1 LFNYT
6 LHIIVVQ
13 FTTTTTTTI
22 NSITMPSTSATNSTT
37 KPGRQELKGLGP
49 IISTSRRSTQTQ
61 TQRQTQ
67 VQPEAN
73 HVEPVMSSKRQAKY
87 QRRIREALKDLESL
101 GPIVTTSRLRS
112 HAAHPNADYV
122 QSLRNAAADALPRGG
137 LRTRSGHHYDRS
149 F

>member
-1 LFNYT
+1 
-6 LHIIVVQ
+6 
-13 FTTTTTTTI
+13 
-22 NSITMPSTSATNSTT
+22 MPSASATNST
-37 KPGRQELKGLGP
+37 KPVRQELKGLGP

-61 TQRQTQ
+61 TQGQNQ
-67 VQPEAN
+67 VQSAAK
-73 HVEPVMSSKRQAKY
+73 HVDTEPVMSSKREEKY
-87 QRRIREALKDLESL
+87 QRRIKEALKDLESL

-112 HAAHPNADYV
+112 HAAHPNAEYV

>member
-1 LFNYT
+1 
-6 LHIIVVQ
+6 
-13 FTTTTTTTI
+13 
-22 NSITMPSTSATNSTT
+22 MPSTSAINSTT

-61 TQRQTQ
+61 TQGQNQ
-67 VQPEAN
+67 VRPAEN
-73 HVEPVMSSKRQAKY
+73 HVKPVMSSKRQEKY
-87 QRRIREALKDLESL
+87 ERRVREALKELESL

-112 HAAHPNADYV
+112 HAAHPNAEYI
-122 QSLRNAAADALPRGG
+122 QSFRNAAADALPRGG

>member
-1 LFNYT
+1 
-6 LHIIVVQ
+6 
-13 FTTTTTTTI
+13 
-22 NSITMPSTSATNSTT
+22 MPSTSATNST

-61 TQRQTQ
+61 TQTQGQTQ
-67 VQPEAN
+67 VQPAAN
-73 HVEPVMSSKRQAKY
+73 HVEQVMSSKREEKY

-112 HAAHPNADYV
+112 HAAHPNAEYI
-122 QSLRNAAADALPRGG
+122 QSFRTAAADALPRGG

>member
-1 LFNYT
+1 MVH
-6 LHIIVVQ
+6 LHNSYHSSQITI
-13 FTTTTTTTI
+13 TTTTT
-22 NSITMPSTSATNSTT
+22 MPSASATNST

-49 IISTSRRSTQTQ
+49 IITTSRRSTQTQ
-61 TQRQTQ
+61 TQGQNQ
-67 VQPEAN
+67 VQPAAN
-73 HVEPVMSSKRQAKY
+73 HVEPVMSSKREEKY

-112 HAAHPNADYV
+112 HAAHPNAEYI
-122 QSLRNAAADALPRGG
+122 QSFRNATADALPRGG

>member
-1 LFNYT
+1 
-6 LHIIVVQ
+6 
-13 FTTTTTTTI
+13 
-22 NSITMPSTSATNSTT
+22 MPSTSATNST

-49 IISTSRRSTQTQ
+49 IISTSRRSTQP
-61 TQRQTQ
+61 Q
-67 VQPEAN
+67 VQPAAN
-73 HVEPVMSSKRQAKY
+73 RVEPVMSSKRQEKY

-112 HAAHPNADYV
+112 HAAHPNAEYI
-122 QSLRNAAADALPRGG
+122 QSFRNAAADALPRGG

>member
-1 LFNYT
+1 
-6 LHIIVVQ
+6 
-13 FTTTTTTTI
+13 
-22 NSITMPSTSATNSTT
+22 MPSTSATNST

-61 TQRQTQ
+61 TQSQ
-67 VQPEAN
+67 VQPAAN
-73 HVEPVMSSKRQAKY
+73 HVEQVMSSKRQQKY
-87 QRRIREALKDLESL
+87 ERRVREALKDLESL

-112 HAAHPNADYV
+112 HAAHPNAEYI
-122 QSLRNAAADALPRGG
+122 QSLRNAAAEALPRGG